1 MEIII
6 ERINSENRQKA
17 LSLVLTVFMQYEAP
31 DYSEKGIETFVN
43 FVNNKESIDGLEIYG
58 AFNINEIVG
67 VIATRN
73 QGNHIAL
80 FFVKGEHHKKGVGRK
95 LFETILEKNTGQKIT
110 VNSSPYAVEV
120 YKKLGF
126 VSDSEEKLTDGIR
139 FTPMTYTK

>member
-1 MEIII
+1 MEITI
-6 ERINSENRQKA
+6 EKINSENREKA
-17 LSLVLTVFMQYEAP
+17 LSLVLAVFMQYESP

-43 FVNNKESIDGLEIYG
+43 FVNNKESIDGLEIHG
-58 AFNINEIVG
+58 AFTSNEIVG

-80 FFVKGEHHKKGVGRK
+80 FFVNGEHHKKGIGRK
-95 LFETILEKNTGQKIT
+95 LFKTILEKSTGQKIT